1 MIVWE
6 DDEETVGAVAL
17 KAKRSLLR
25 AVPLIMPRGIREA
38 SLYRLVLEHGDF
50 GIHNTSITRDMDGNP
65 PVYIV
70 IRLGNCMHRPSTS
83 IRSFGR
89 SWSG

>member
-1 MIVWE
+1 MIGWE
-6 DDEETVGAVAL
+6 DDEETVGPVAF

-25 AVPLIMPRGIREA
+25 AAPLIMPKGIAEG

-65 PVYIV
+65 LV
-70 IRLGNCMHRPSTS
+70 ISLYD
-83 IRSFGR
+83 
-89 SWSG
+89 